1 MRRARH
7 HRSWRAIPCE
17 LLAGSS
23 DGLEHLA
30 GADWFKAI
38 LNSHQPKPEYWCV
51 LLYFSPAQYATFE
64 RRSRVYATI
73 EESTK
78 DTLPADKSPTG
89 FTGQ

>member
-1 MRRARH
+1 MVVVMVELPN
-7 HRSWRAIPCE
+7 RSCATLWCTP
-17 LLAGSS
+17 LLS
-23 DGLEHLA
+23 
-30 GADWFKAI
+30 
-38 LNSHQPKPEYWCV
+38 CV

-78 DTLPADKSPTG
+78 DMLPADKSPTG